1 MPWSNQQ
8 PLTMLAYKP
17 LIALAYKDRELNRKI
32 NYQREDLDLGLKEGE
47 ERVLSTM
54 KVK

>member
-1 MPWSNQQ
+1 
-8 PLTMLAYKP
+8 MLAYKP
-17 LIALAYKDRELNRKI
+17 LIALAYKNSELKRQL

-47 ERVLSTM
+47 ECALSTM